1 MEKKKN
7 ITSKIKAEI
16 VLSLLR
22 GEDIELFSRKYGVT
36 LSDIN
41 HWRDQF
47 IESGI
52 EGFKRKPDDSK
63 LSAAERK
70 IGQLQMEL
78 ELTKKKE
85 RINSK
90 AKKEMISMLIK
101 ERYSLTGKP
110 YPKRLIFKVVGYSSS
125 TWYENPTPKT
135 GKRGRK
141 SSTC

>member
-22 GEDIELFSRKYGVT
+22 GEDIELISRKYGAT

-47 IESGI
+47 IENGI

-78 ELTKKKE
+78 ELTKKKNE
-85 RINSK
+85 LT
-90 AKKEMISMLIK
+90 AKL
-101 ERYSLTGKP
+101 
-110 YPKRLIFKVVGYSSS
+110 KR
-125 TWYENPTPKT
+125 
-135 GKRGRK
+135 R
-141 SSTC
+141 